1 MKIWEEIL
9 HRLRNGEPSEVVRR
23 DYRSDSQ
30 IAKALR
36 VYVDELSKE
45 AEQGRDVEVFE
56 VDSSDGL
63 HGAFQRGTEAC

>member
-1 MKIWEEIL
+1 VKIWEEIL

-23 DYRSDSQ
+23 DYWSDSQ

-45 AEQGRDVEVFE
+45 AEQGRDVEVF
-56 VDSSDGL
+56 
-63 HGAFQRGTEAC
+63 